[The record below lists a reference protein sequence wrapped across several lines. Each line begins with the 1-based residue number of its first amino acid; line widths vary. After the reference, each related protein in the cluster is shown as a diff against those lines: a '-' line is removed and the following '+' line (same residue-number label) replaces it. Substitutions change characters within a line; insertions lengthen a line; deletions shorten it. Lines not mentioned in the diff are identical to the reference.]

1 MLPFVIYA
9 GFKGGDIAE
18 KNNAVYVFL
27 SAVTIIAIFMSR
39 MHYQRKLFFF
49 SFFFTSFSNKHLII
63 SFLSLLSFKLIA
75 ILNN

>member
-27 SAVTIIAIFMSR
+27 SAVTLIGIFISR
-39 MHYQRKLFFF
+39 MHHQRKLFCFCL
-49 SFFFTSFSNKHLII
+49 H
-63 SFLSLLSFKLIA
+63 LSLTNI
-75 ILNN
+75 

>member
-27 SAVTIIAIFMSR
+27 SAVTIIAIFISR
-39 MHYQRKLFFF
+39 MHYQRKLLF
-49 SFFFTSFSNKHLII
+49 FFFTSFSNKHLII
-63 SFLSLLSFKLIA
+63 SFLSLLSLKLIA